1 MSSPKIKIV
10 FHEDVL
16 GDLEGEGLTQEEID
30 ELVAKIYEMAED
42 GSLFDEAVLIED
54 EDEIDYIMGRL
65 EKRKLQ

>member
-1 MSSPKIKIV
+1 MPKPKIKIV

-16 GDLEGEGLTQEEID
+16 SDLEGEGLTQEEID

-42 GSLFDEAVLIED
+42 GSLFDEAVPIED

>member
-1 MSSPKIKIV
+1 MSSQKIKIV

-16 GDLEGEGLTQEEID
+16 GDLENEGLTQQEID
-30 ELVAKIYEMAED
+30 ELVAKIHEMVED
-42 GSLFDEAVLIED
+42 GSLFDDAVPIED